1 MDSLKSVRAAIAQT
15 LKEKAIQTVATQEEA
30 DTTGSDRFTETD
42 ASLQFPL
49 GGDLDVSEISDV
61 EKVTP
66 LARGGY
72 NSIWLV
78 KLTTNIEVSHPQC
91 HQRISRH

>member
-15 LKEKAIQTVATQEEA
+15 LKERAIQTVATQGEA
-30 DTTGSDRFTETD
+30 DTTGSDRFAETD
-42 ASLQFPL
+42 ASLQFPV
-49 GGDLDVSEISDV
+49 GGDLDVSAISDV
-61 EKVTP
+61 EKVTL

-78 KLTTNIEVSHPQC
+78 KLNTSLKVSHPQC
-91 HQRISRH
+91 H